1 MGRGPG
7 HPGSGGRRLL
17 VAVLALSAPA
27 PQEAGGSVVVV
38 LRAVSRAP
46 PANLP
51 SPSRDGC
58 PPLARVRNGGR
69 EPWPFEV
76 QWVTVP
82 GHQVN
87 GRAGVL
93 LPLTPSPA
101 RPRPTAPSRASPCPD
116 SHDTTARRP
125 RRTVSNLNYVPG
137 QVCPMPSPSA
147 SAVTAPSTS
156 TPSPTSTSSRIS
168 PVTLPHSGVERV

>member
-1 MGRGPG
+1 M
-7 HPGSGGRRLL
+7 
-17 VAVLALSAPA
+17 
-27 PQEAGGSVVVV
+27 V

-101 RPRPTAPSRASPCPD
+101 RPRPTAPGRASPCQA
-116 SHDTTARRP
+116 SHDTTVLRP

-137 QVCPMPSPSA
+137 QVVPN
-147 SAVTAPSTS
+147 AVTVGLGSDGAFNIYALTNLHFITDLAGYFAP
-156 TPSPTSTSSRIS
+156 
-168 PVTLPHSGVERV
+168 

>member
-1 MGRGPG
+1 M
-7 HPGSGGRRLL
+7 

-58 PPLARVRNGGR
+58 PSLARVRNGGR

-82 GHQVN
+82 GQVVPN
-87 GRAGVL
+87 AFTVGLGSDGAFNIYALTNPHFIADLAGYF
-93 LPLTPSPA
+93 
-101 RPRPTAPSRASPCPD
+101 AP
-116 SHDTTARRP
+116 
-125 RRTVSNLNYVPG
+125 
-137 QVCPMPSPSA
+137 
-147 SAVTAPSTS
+147 
-156 TPSPTSTSSRIS
+156 
-168 PVTLPHSGVERV
+168 